1 MKIQAIEDLKQRL
14 VDLKAKLP
22 EITLEVAKR
31 NEAEAVDLITQE
43 QLSKGLDS
51 DDARISPKYTPFTV
65 RIKRQKGQETKFV
78 TLHDEGDFYGSI
90 QLRFGSPTTSW
101 LFVVYATDWKSQKL
115 QTKYGAAIL
124 GLSPSSVE
132 KFNDAIRDELIGEI
146 QKHI

>member
-1 MKIQAIEDLKQRL
+1 MIAAIEDLKQRL

-51 DDARISPKYTPFTV
+51 DDARIFPKYTPFTV
-65 RIKRQKGQETKFV
+65 RVKKSKGQEHRFP

-124 GLSPSSVE
+124 GLSPSSVD